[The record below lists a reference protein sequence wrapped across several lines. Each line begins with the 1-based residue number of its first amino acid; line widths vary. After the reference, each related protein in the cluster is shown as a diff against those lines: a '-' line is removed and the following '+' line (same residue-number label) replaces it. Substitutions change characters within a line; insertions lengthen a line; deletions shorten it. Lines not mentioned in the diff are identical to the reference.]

1 MSANKA
7 LEAAQAA
14 GVTVV
19 IDGNDLMLR
28 APARPAPAVL
38 DALSRYKA
46 EIVALLRRESQ
57 RWSAQDWRAF
67 FDERAG
73 IIEFDGGLPRA
84 EAEVQALACCVVE
97 WLNQN
102 PARSTPSRCLGC
114 GGGSWPSNQLLPFGT
129 ETHGHVWL
137 HGAGGP
143 TWHRARKADAVLALS
158 SIGIRGVSIKSDA
171 LKTPD

>member
-1 MSANKA
+1 MSATKA

-28 APARPAPAVL
+28 APARPASAVL
-38 DALSRYKA
+38 DALSRYKG
-46 EIVALLRRESQ
+46 EIVALIRLEPL
-57 RWSAQDWRAF
+57 RWSTDEWRAF

-102 PARSTPSRCLGC
+102 PARSTPGRCLGC
-114 GGGSWPSNQLLPFGT
+114 GSGSWPSNPLLPFGT

-137 HGAGGP
+137 HGACWP
-143 TWHRARKADAVLALS
+143 TWHRARQADAVLALS

>member
-1 MSANKA
+1 MSATKV
-7 LEAAQAA
+7 LEAARAA
-14 GVTVV
+14 GVIVG
-19 IDGNDLMLR
+19 INDNDLMLR
-28 APARPAPAVL
+28 APARPASAVL

-46 EIVALLRRESQ
+46 EIVALIRLESL
-57 RWSAQDWRAF
+57 RWSADDWQAF

-102 PARSTPSRCLGC
+102 PARSMPSRCLGC
-114 GGGSWPSNQLLPFGT
+114 GNGSWPSNPLLPFGI

-137 HGAGGP
+137 HGACWP
-143 TWHRARKADAVLALS
+143 TWHRARQADAVLALS

>member
-1 MSANKA
+1 MSATKA

-46 EIVALLRRESQ
+46 EIVALLRQEPQ

-84 EAEVQALACCVVE
+84 EAEVQALAYCIVE

-102 PARSTPSRCLGC
+102 PARSTSGYCLGC
-114 GGGSWPSNQLLPFGT
+114 GGGSRPSNQVLPFGT

-137 HGAGGP
+137 HGGCWSA
-143 TWHRARKADAVLALS
+143 WYRVRQADGVAALS
-158 SIGIRGVSIKSDA
+158 SIGIR
-171 LKTPD
+171 L